1 MYRKPIESPFH
12 INQLHACLNRVS
24 TQAVIWKEIESRYKR
39 SLFGFKG
46 EQSLI
51 FFLDYLSEEFIIFHN
66 LRLSDKIHHF
76 QIDWLAMCPRFFLI
90 IEVKNII
97 GKLTFDHNLW
107 QLIRESDGKI
117 DVFDDPLIQANKL
130 QEQLMKWFNDH
141 ADLSKFPAENRVVIT
156 SSAQL
161 QILNSEDPL
170 MKNLTRT
177 SAFGT
182 ALKKINQN
190 HTRDYINQDD
200 LQAIADQLM
209 DNHAPLIL
217 DLFSSFKNL
226 KRTDIIKGVQCPKCH
241 TFYMKRIHRSWHCFS
256 CNHSSKEAHI
266 PALRDYYLI
275 FGSKITN
282 KQCRL
287 FLLIDSADTCRRILQ
302 SVSLSYSGK
311 NRGRVYHLSHELL
324 TIRLT

>member
-12 INQLHACLNRVS
+12 ISQLHACLNRIS
-24 TQAVIWKEIESRYKR
+24 TQAATRQEVESRYKR

-46 EQSLI
+46 EQSI
-51 FFLDYLSEEFIIFHN
+51 TFFLDYLSEEFIIFHN

-76 QIDWLAMCPRFFLI
+76 QIDWLVMCTRFFLI
-90 IEVKNII
+90 IEVKNIL
-97 GKLTFDHNLW
+97 GKLTFDHKLW
-107 QLIRESDGKI
+107 QLIRENDGKI
-117 DVFDDPLIQANKL
+117 DVFDDPMIQANKL

-141 ADLSKFPAENRVVIT
+141 ADLSTFPAENRVVIT

-161 QILNSEDPL
+161 QTLNSESPL

-182 ALKKINQN
+182 ALKKTNQN
-190 HTRDYINQDD
+190 HIRNCMNRDD

-209 DNHAPLIL
+209 DNHTPLIL
-217 DLFSSFKNL
+217 DLFSSFKSL
-226 KRTDIIKGVQCPKCH
+226 KRTDIIKGVQCPKCR
-241 TFYMKRIHRSWHCFS
+241 TFCMKRIHRSWHCFS
-256 CNHSSKEAHI
+256 CDHSSKEAHI

-287 FLLIDSADTCRRILQ
+287 FLLIDSTDTCRRILH

-311 NRGRVYHLSHELL
+311 NRGRIYNLSHELL
-324 TIRLT
+324 NIRLT